1 MAPTRG
7 NLHRNAA
14 DPADEHRR
22 GGGLIVA
29 IAQLPRAVV
38 APTAHIAILQ
48 RTARIPPD
56 RNGCYPTAESRDVHD
71 IGSVIGRAISQLPE
85 FIVAPT
91 LDSAAGGECTTM
103 PPPRHH

>member
-14 DPADEHRR
+14 DSADEHRR
-22 GGGLIVA
+22 GGGLIAA

-38 APTAHIAILQ
+38 APAAHIAILQ
-48 RTARIPPD
+48 CAARISAD
-56 RNGCYPTAESRDVHD
+56 GNGSHPTVESRDVHD
-71 IGSVIGRAISQLPE
+71 IGSVIGRAISQLPI